1 MFSRERLKA
10 MGMHMPELIIMLIV
24 AMLIF
29 GPKKLPEMG
38 SAIGRSIQAFSKGMH
53 EISNPESQE
62 LAESTPQDALAEP
75 ENNEENQVKT
85 ASPRTEASPEKQAD

>member
-1 MFSRERLKA
+1 
-10 MGMHMPELIIMLIV
+10 MGMHMPELIIMLVV

-38 SAIGRSIQAFSKGMH
+38 SAIGRSIQAFRKGMR

-62 LAESTPQDALAEP
+62 LAESTPKDALSEP
-75 ENNEENQVKT
+75 ERNEENQIKT
-85 ASPRTEASPEKQAD
+85 ASPGAEASPEKQAD